1 MVEGARFGEV
11 KSVSMPGTGDL
22 LPRVKAD
29 SQVGRRPGKRKVST
43 SVRKQNNGGVH
54 LEGVLAVE
62 AGAAGTVDIGVVV
75 GEWETCRRV
84 A

>member
-1 MVEGARFGEV
+1 MGRGASFGEV
-11 KSVSMPGTGDL
+11 KSVSTPRTGDL
-22 LPRVKAD
+22 LPGVEVD
-29 SQVGRRPGKRKVST
+29 SQARKRPGKRKVST
-43 SVRKQNNGGVH
+43 SVRQQNNGGTH

-75 GEWETCRRV
+75 GGWETCRRV